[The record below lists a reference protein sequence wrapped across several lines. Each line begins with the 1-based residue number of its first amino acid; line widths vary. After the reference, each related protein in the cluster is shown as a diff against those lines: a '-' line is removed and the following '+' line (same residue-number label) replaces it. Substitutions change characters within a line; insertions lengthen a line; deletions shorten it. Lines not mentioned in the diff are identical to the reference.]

1 MDNTI
6 NGRTPEEIKRGLECC
21 NAFNACL
28 RCPYEKIVDTEHGWG
43 CVVIRNAD
51 TLAYIQ
57 QLERE
62 RDAAVDAAKVK
73 PFTWEEAI
81 QDDCFLEIK
90 DDEYIDAA
98 LNIFASSHDE
108 FDEEDHISYL
118 TNNTPED
125 EILILYRGDY
135 NRKWRCWPRR
145 PTDEERTAA
154 EWEVNESGK
163 ESSKRR

>member
-1 MDNTI
+1 MMADTI
-6 NGRTPEEIKRGLECC
+6 NGRTPEEIKKGLECC
-21 NAFNACL
+21 SKLKTNCSE
-28 RCPYEKIVDTEHGWG
+28 CPYRPQNDGG
-43 CVVIRNAD
+43 CMNEMVPAA
-51 TLAYIQ
+51 LAYIQ

-62 RDAAVDAAKVK
+62 RDAAVEAAKVK

-118 TNNTPED
+118 TCNTPED

-145 PTDEERTAA
+145 PTDEERAA
-154 EWEVNESGK
+154 AKWEVE
-163 ESSKRR
+163 